1 MMYNAIC
8 KSRIYFIIYVLR
20 FAFEISAA
28 QSIICI
34 IHGKELMMANRPEL
48 KEIKWLS
55 LKWGFLR
62 CCPTLLVIWR
72 EIYVHMNTQITLAC
86 VSALIQTKILSI
98 KSNAEILET
107 IWVIWVRKL
116 YICSTT
122 SWKPTTTASE
132 TPCTVNTVIL
142 YIIHANHRLH
152 RQLRNL
158 D

>member
-1 MMYNAIC
+1 M
-8 KSRIYFIIYVLR
+8 
-20 FAFEISAA
+20 
-28 QSIICI
+28 
-34 IHGKELMMANRPEL
+34 
-48 KEIKWLS
+48 
-55 LKWGFLR
+55 
-62 CCPTLLVIWR
+62 LLVIWR

-86 VSALIQTKILSI
+86 VSASIQTKILSI
-98 KSNAEILET
+98 KSNAEILEI

-116 YICSTT
+116 YICSTN

-158 D
+158 DFKKKRDKTHINNWWVSLSLHKQGRDWRLQLHISCFNDMIYHDIA